1 MQMKC
6 INNTLVGGISVPK
19 EEQKYYSLFLLSVM
33 LMTSF
38 AFVSA
43 EYVKD

>member
-33 LMTSF
+33 LISF